1 MEQRTLRDKSGYH
14 MPDRLVRFGASTRF
28 YSIRGDEFD
37 ATLSDAEDID
47 LHQTRDTAHVMRHTC
62 VAEAR

>member
-1 MEQRTLRDKSGYH
+1 
-14 MPDRLVRFGASTRF
+14 MPDRSVRYGESTRF
-28 YSIRGDEFD
+28 YSICGDEFG
-37 ATLSDAEDID
+37 ATLSAAEDID